1 MAKAIIFAAG
11 LGTRLKP
18 ITDTI
23 PKALVEV
30 ANKSLLEHAVA
41 HLCSYGITDI
51 VVNVHHHAQ
60 KVIDKAK
67 ELLEIYPCTISISDE
82 SDKVLETGGGLKKAA
97 PFLKDEPYFV
107 AYNVDILSNLDIA
120 SLVDF
125 HLKNKNLSS
134 LVVRSRKTNR
144 YFLFNEKMD
153 LCGWKNMANNEIKLS
168 SSKIQRLV
176 PFAFSGIQVISNEM
190 LSLLQHWGE
199 VFSITDTYI
208 KLCAFYKIQGFVD
221 KNSFWMDIGTPE
233 KLEEAN
239 RIMNKN

>member
-41 HLCSYGITDI
+41 HLCLYGVTDI

-67 ELLEIYPCTISISDE
+67 KLAEKYPCNITISDE

-97 PFLKDEPYFV
+97 HLLQNEPYFI
-107 AYNVDILSNLDIA
+107 AYNVDILSDLNLA
-120 SLVDF
+120 LLVNF
-125 HLKNKNLSS
+125 HLENKNLSS

-168 SSKIQRLV
+168 STKIQRLI
-176 PFAFSGIQVISNEM
+176 PYAFSGIQVISSEM
-190 LSLLQHWGE
+190 LPLLLYWGE
-199 VFSITDTYI
+199 VFSITDAYI

-221 KNSFWMDIGTPE
+221 KDSFWMDIGTPE
-233 KLEEAN
+233 KLQEAN
-239 RIMNKN
+239 RIRLV

>member
-41 HLCSYGITDI
+41 HLCSYGIKDI
-51 VVNVHHHAQ
+51 VVNVHHYAQ

-67 ELLEIYPCTISISDE
+67 ELAETYQCNITISDE
-82 SDKVLETGGGLKKAA
+82 SEKVLETGGGLKKAA
-97 PFLKDEPYFV
+97 HLLQNEPYFI
-107 AYNVDILSNLDIA
+107 AYNVDILSNLNIA
-120 SLVDF
+120 SLIEF
-125 HLKNKNLSS
+125 HQENQNLSS

-144 YFLFNEKMD
+144 YFLFNERMD

-168 SSKIQRLV
+168 SSKIQRLI
-176 PFAFSGIQVISNEM
+176 PFAFSGIQVISTEM

-199 VFSITDTYI
+199 VFSITDAYI

-221 KNSFWMDIGTPE
+221 KDSFWMDIGTPE
-233 KLEEAN
+233 KLQEAN
-239 RIMNKN
+239 RIKLM

>member
-41 HLCSYGITDI
+41 HLCSYGIKDI

-60 KVIDKAK
+60 KVIDKTK
-67 ELLEIYPCTISISDE
+67 ELAKAYQCQITISDE

-97 PFLKDEPYFV
+97 YLLQDEPYFI
-107 AYNVDILSNLDIA
+107 AYNVDILSNLNIS
-120 SLVDF
+120 SLIDF
-125 HLKNKNLSS
+125 HLENQNLSS

-144 YFLFNEKMD
+144 YFLFNERMD

-168 SSKIQRLV
+168 SSKIQRLI
-176 PFAFSGIQVISNEM
+176 PYAFSGIQVISADM

-199 VFSITDTYI
+199 VFSITDAYI
-208 KLCAFYKIQGFVD
+208 KLCAFYKIQGYVD
-221 KNSFWMDIGTPE
+221 KDSFWMDIGTPE
-233 KLEEAN
+233 KLQEAN
-239 RIMNKN
+239 RIKLM